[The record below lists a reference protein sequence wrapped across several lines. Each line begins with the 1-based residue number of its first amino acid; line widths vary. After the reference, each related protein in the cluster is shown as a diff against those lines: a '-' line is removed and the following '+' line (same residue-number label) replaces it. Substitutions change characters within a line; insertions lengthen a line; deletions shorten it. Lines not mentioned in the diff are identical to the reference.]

1 VNPNQPKSAGSGS
14 SLAPGKNSV
23 KPDDVTTK
31 PAAGDAKNPLA
42 SKARRVDVKPGVV
55 IAPAMLNGPETA
67 WDDYFKSNKPSSSS
81 VADVVLKLLSAKK
94 HGQIV
99 ALLEAALIHGQAQPW
114 MYEALAV
121 SMEAVGRPADEIE
134 RVMLSS
140 VDFSAFDVP
149 NLVYSATYLAS
160 SGREKRAL
168 DLCRQASRIDPSRP
182 EPYALGLKLASKIKD
197 PEGLEWAA
205 AGTLS
210 RVWIKNYAEL
220 HKQAERAVID
230 LEDQLRKS
238 GRAADADRLTSTLAD
253 ARQRDIE
260 ISLSWTGNA
269 DLDLLI
275 EEPTGSICSFERQR
289 TAGGGVF
296 VHDGYGPDP
305 KNAYE
310 LYLCPQAMSGDYRLT
325 VKHVWGEVVGRKAE
339 LKITRYKGTP
349 RESVEKLFVSV
360 GERPKHFRMPL
371 RQGRLKE
378 PLPVPVLDD
387 LLTARRTP
395 KNKPLHLQELA
406 RSAESARAKYLK
418 KAGVRALAG
427 ALPVGYQP
435 IISVISDG
443 VTSQAMATV
452 SADRRFVRLT
462 LNPTFSALTDVQTF
476 SFFSQ

>member
-1 VNPNQPKSAGSGS
+1 MEP
-14 SLAPGKNSV
+14 
-23 KPDDVTTK
+23 
-31 PAAGDAKNPLA
+31 
-42 SKARRVDVKPGVV
+42 KPGVV
-55 IAPAMLNGPETA
+55 IPAALLNGPETA
-67 WDDYFKSNKPSSSS
+67 WDEYFQSNKPTPASI
-81 VADVVLKLLSAKK
+81 ADTVLKLLSAKK
-94 HGQIV
+94 HGHIV
-99 ALLEAALIHGQAQPW
+99 ALLEAALVHGQAQPW

-121 SMEAVGRPADEIE
+121 SMESIGRPADEVE

-140 VDFSAFDVP
+140 VDFSALDVP

-168 DLCRQASRIDPSRP
+168 ELCRQASRIDPGRP
-182 EPYALGLKLASKIKD
+182 EPYALGLKLASKLKD
-197 PEGLEWAA
+197 PQGLQWAA

-230 LEDQLRKS
+230 VEDQLRKS
-238 GRAADADRLTSTLAD
+238 GRASEADQLSKTLAE
-253 ARQRDIE
+253 ARQRDVE

-275 EEPTGSICSFERQR
+275 EEPTGSICSFERYR

-305 KNAYE
+305 KNTYE

-339 LKITRYKGTP
+339 LKITRYKGTAH
-349 RESVEKLFVSV
+349 ETVETLFVPV
-360 GERPKHFRMPL
+360 GERQKHFRMPL

-378 PLPVPVLDD
+378 PLPVPVLDE

-395 KNKPLHLQELA
+395 QNKPVQLRELA
-406 RSAESARAKYLK
+406 RSSETERSKYLK
-418 KAGVRALAG
+418 KAGAAALAN
-427 ALPVGYQP
+427 AVPVGYQP

-443 VTSQAMATV
+443 VTSQAMAVV

-462 LNPTFSALTDVQTF
+462 MRPAFTALTDVQTF
-476 SFFSQ
+476 NFLSR